1 MRTRFIFPLK
11 ASLLLSLIL
20 TVVLNLAFCGG
31 IDSLPAGLPDGLP
44 GDVRLEGD
52 GWTIYA
58 PIATSIALSVGLTLV
73 LAIVSRL
80 GRRR

>member
-1 MRTRFIFPLK
+1 MTAGALIG
-11 ASLLLSLIL
+11 AGLLLIVVGLAWALIP
-20 TVVLNLAFCGG
+20 GMG
-31 IDSLPAGLPDGLP
+31 RLP